1 MTIKLICI
9 DMDGTLLVDTQKVSE
24 ENKRAIKEA
33 INKGVHVAI
42 TTGRLYGCAKLYSD
56 SIGLKTPIIASN
68 GAFIGDINGDTIFE
82 NPLSENNIRDFLKI
96 TSKYDLFSYLTTNS
110 SIISFKE
117 VPEDHMYKVLNKTLK
132 KDDQIVFHTLD
143 NIDSVYDFHDE
154 NILKG
159 VSIEKIDFC
168 KLNKAKEELKSCS
181 SDLEIVSSWNNN
193 FEVMKK
199 GSSKGDAVKQLS
211 KFLNIDKKD
220 IMCIGDSENDL
231 SMIEYA
237 GIGVAMGNAS
247 EDVKSKAKYVTDTN
261 VNSGV
266 AKAIQKFVLNN

>member
-24 ENKRAIKEA
+24 ENKKAIKAA
-33 INKGVHVAI
+33 ISKDVHVAI

-56 SIGLKTPIIASN
+56 SIRLKTPIIASN

-82 NPLSENNIRDFLKI
+82 NPLSEDNIRDFLRI

-110 SIISFKE
+110 SILSFKE
-117 VPEDHMYKVLNKTLK
+117 VPEDHMYKMLNKTLK

-181 SDLEIVSSWNNN
+181 SDLEIVSSWDNN

-237 GIGVAMGNAS
+237 GVGVAMGNAS
-247 EDVKSKAKYVTDTN
+247 EEVKSKAKYVTDTN

>member
-24 ENKRAIKEA
+24 ENKNAIKEA

>member
-24 ENKRAIKEA
+24 ENKNAIKEA

-68 GAFIGDINGDTIFE
+68 GAFIGDVNGDTIFE
-82 NPLSENNIRDFLKI
+82 NPLSQDNIRDFLRI

-110 SIISFKE
+110 NILSFKE
-117 VPEDHMYKVLNKTLK
+117 VPEDHMYKILNKSLK

-143 NIDSVYDFHDE
+143 NINSVYDFHDE

-159 VSIEKIDFC
+159 VCVEKNDFC

-199 GSSKGDAVKQLS
+199 GSSKGEAVKQLS
-211 KFLNIDKKD
+211 KFLNIDKED

-231 SMIEYA
+231 SMIQYA

-247 EDVKSKAKYVTDTN
+247 DEVKSKAQYVTDTN

>member
-24 ENKRAIKEA
+24 ENKKAIKAA
-33 INKGVHVAI
+33 ISKDVHVAI

-82 NPLSENNIRDFLKI
+82 NPLSEDNIRDFLRI

-110 SIISFKE
+110 SILSFKE
-117 VPEDHMYKVLNKTLK
+117 VPEDHMYKMLNKTLK

-181 SDLEIVSSWNNN
+181 SDLEIVSSWDNN

-237 GIGVAMGNAS
+237 GVGVAMGNAS
-247 EDVKSKAKYVTDTN
+247 EEVKSKAKYVTDTN